1 MVKKQSMEKSKP
13 IKTLNRSKNGLSTK
27 SENTLKESILIKLME
42 GIPLT
47 RICKENDLPSV
58 TKVYS
63 WMSADE
69 DFATKVKTARMNGA
83 LTNLEQGF
91 EEMQEL
97 SKNKDLSHVDVTL
110 LNTKLYHLRWVAS
123 KIIPQFNDKMV
134 NEHKGDIS
142 FKIGWDDGN
151 DALSNQPKKV

>member
-1 MVKKQSMEKSKP
+1 MEKSKHL
-13 IKTLNRSKNGLSTK
+13 KTSNTLKTGQLTK
-27 SENTLKESILIKLME
+27 SESTLKESILIKLME
-42 GIPLT
+42 GTPLT

-58 TKVYS
+58 TKVYA

-97 SKNKDLSHVDVTL
+97 SKNKSLSHVDVTL

-142 FKIGWDDGN
+142 FKIGWDDSN
-151 DALSNQPKKV
+151 DPLLNQQKKI

>member
-1 MVKKQSMEKSKP
+1 MAKSKH
-13 IKTLNRSKNGLSTK
+13 IKTSSTSNTGQLTK
-27 SENTLKESILIKLME
+27 SDDTLKESILIKLME
-42 GIPLT
+42 GTPLT
-47 RICKENDLPSV
+47 KICKEDNLPSV

-63 WMSADE
+63 WMSNDE
-69 DFATKVKTARMNGA
+69 DFATQVKTARMNGA
-83 LTNLEQGF
+83 LTNLEEGF

-97 SKNKDLSHVDVTL
+97 SKNKNLSHVDVTL

-151 DALSNQPKKV
+151 DLLSKQK

>member
-1 MVKKQSMEKSKP
+1 
-13 IKTLNRSKNGLSTK
+13 
-27 SENTLKESILIKLME
+27 ME

-47 RICKENDLPSV
+47 RICKEDSLPGV

-69 DFATKVKTARMNGA
+69 DFATAVKTARMNGA
-83 LTNLEQGF
+83 LTNLEKGF

-97 SKNKDLSHVDVTL
+97 SKNKNLSHVEVTL

-123 KIIPQFNDKMV
+123 KIIPQFNDKMI
-134 NEHKGDIS
+134 NEHKGDVS
-142 FKIGWDDGN
+142 FKIAWDDGK
-151 DALSNQPKKV
+151 DTLQNQEKNL

>member
-1 MVKKQSMEKSKP
+1 MAKSKH
-13 IKTLNRSKNGLSTK
+13 IKTSSTSNTGQLIK
-27 SENTLKESILIKLME
+27 SDDTLKESILIKLME

-47 RICKENDLPSV
+47 KICKEDNLPSV

-63 WMSADE
+63 WMSNDE
-69 DFATKVKTARMNGA
+69 DFATQVKTARMNGA
-83 LTNLEQGF
+83 LTNLEEGF

-97 SKNKDLSHVDVTL
+97 SKNKNLSHVDVTL

-142 FKIGWDDGN
+142 FKIGWDDGE
-151 DALSNQPKKV
+151 DLLSKQK